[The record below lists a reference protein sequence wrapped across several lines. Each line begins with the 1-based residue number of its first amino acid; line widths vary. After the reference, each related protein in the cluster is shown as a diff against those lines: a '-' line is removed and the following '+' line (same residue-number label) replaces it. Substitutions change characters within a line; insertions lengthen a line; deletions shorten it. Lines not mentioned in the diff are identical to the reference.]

1 MIKRNKIHI
10 GKLLRYTEGD
20 ESWLG
25 IVREIDE
32 SGEPDN
38 DCDGFWLYF
47 LADGDRGFIYYKYDM
62 DTVTEIESA

>member
-1 MIKRNKIHI
+1 MIKRNEIHI

-25 IVREIDE
+25 FVREIDE

-38 DCDGFWLYF
+38 NFEEYWLYL
-47 LADGDRGFIYYKYDM
+47 LAD
-62 DTVTEIESA
+62 ESTGLNY